1 MVSAGSCL
9 SSLSSRALGRLHP
22 RWEPDAVTPLVR
34 ICGGGHERSWSLLRL
49 TFVNRL
55 IEVFRSEQ
63 GPCLHSPGSRP
74 PCPSRSYTL
83 GSPPPRESTSRERL
97 LFRDLS

>member
-1 MVSAGSCL
+1 MVSTGSRL

-49 TFVNRL
+49 
-55 IEVFRSEQ
+55 VFCDSE
-63 GPCLHSPGSRP
+63 
-74 PCPSRSYTL
+74 SRSSSFCDKIVVGETENRQPL
-83 GSPPPRESTSRERL
+83 HFLRPSQFETRL
-97 LFRDLS
+97 SDLRRMNRGEP